1 MKPKIKKGTRLQR
14 RKTQVVREVV
24 GFTKKPDGIRR
35 ARLSDGTSE
44 TRVKIDQIIK
54 TYQPV

>member
-1 MKPKIKKGTRLQR
+1 MRLKIKKGTRLQR
-14 RKTQVVREVV
+14 RRTGAVRQVI

-44 TRVKIDQIIK
+44 TRVKEDQLLK
-54 TYQPV
+54 TYKPV